1 MSERMM
7 DYPALGRCSTGA
19 ATDTPCLRPAVY
31 QDGDDGPRFC
41 ERHLQVVWMRGL
53 VSEVETFMGQRLDE
67 LKEWADRAEG
77 E

>member
-1 MSERMM
+1 
-7 DYPALGRCSTGA
+7 
-19 ATDTPCLRPAVY
+19 
-31 QDGDDGPRFC
+31 
-41 ERHLQVVWMRGL
+41 MRGL